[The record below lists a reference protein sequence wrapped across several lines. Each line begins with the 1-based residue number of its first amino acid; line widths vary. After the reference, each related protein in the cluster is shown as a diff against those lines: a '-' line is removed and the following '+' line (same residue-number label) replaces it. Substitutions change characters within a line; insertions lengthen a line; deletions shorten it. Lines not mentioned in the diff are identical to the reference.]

1 MTTAPVLDTDALG
14 RLGEQLGDT
23 DMLCGFI
30 RRYEAM
36 LDQRVERL
44 QRALSAQDH
53 EDWMD
58 AVLSLKT
65 SSAMAGAQA
74 LSTLA
79 ARLQDDF
86 ANCPPAPVHW
96 PGMDRLTEIMGALR
110 QLAAETA
117 RQLRLFLQQVGVA
130 TGQRV

>member
-14 RLGEQLGDT
+14 RLEEQLGDT
-23 DMLCGFI
+23 DMLCEFI
-30 RRYEAM
+30 RRFEAM

-53 EDWMD
+53 DDWMD

-65 SSAMAGAQA
+65 SATMAGAKA

-79 ARLQDDF
+79 ASLQEDF
-86 ANCPPAPVHW
+86 AKRPPKPVSW
-96 PGMDRLTEIMGALR
+96 PARDRLCEIMESVR
-110 QLAAETA
+110 QLAAETS
-117 RQLRLFLQQVGVA
+117 RQLRLFM
-130 TGQRV
+130 QRVGR